1 MSSIIDDI
9 KNFKNKHIAVVGDVM
24 LDHYIKGKVERISPE
39 APVPVVSVTDFSD
52 RAGGAANVA
61 LNIKAM
67 GANCSLFSIIG
78 NDANGKKMVNICKS
92 NKINVDGLIAS
103 TDRITTLKARV
114 IGNNHQLLR
123 YDFETTQDISN
134 AEEEK
139 LVNAF
144 KKFAT
149 KNKTNAVVLED
160 YNKGVLTK
168 NVITEIIDWCNVK
181 GIATLVDPKKNNFF
195 AYQNCTLFKPNL
207 KEIKESLHNI
217 SIQPELNNLLLASKI
232 LQKKL
237 HNKISIIT
245 LAEKGVFYHSKNK
258 SEIIPAH
265 IRNIADVSGAGDT
278 VVALLALGL
287 ASEMNLH
294 DVVELSNLAGGL
306 VCEQPGVVTI
316 NPQQLINELKFKN

>member
-232 LQKKL
+232 LQKK
-237 HNKISIIT
+237 IIQ
-245 LAEKGVFYHSKNK
+245 GFQ
-258 SEIIPAH
+258 
-265 IRNIADVSGAGDT
+265 IRN
-278 VVALLALGL
+278 
-287 ASEMNLH
+287 
-294 DVVELSNLAGGL
+294 
-306 VCEQPGVVTI
+306 
-316 NPQQLINELKFKN
+316 F